1 MSISHNTVSITG
13 GANWHHATISN
24 ANKLVV
30 EVVDSDSDVQVDVSI
45 DRGST
50 VADILGPLA
59 DRAVRKEY
67 LDLNAYRISFRCAA
81 NATVEV
87 TIER

>member
-1 MSISHNTVSITG
+1 MISHNTVSITG
-13 GANWHHATISN
+13 GADWHDATISN
-24 ANKLVV
+24 AQRVTA
-30 EVVDSDSDVQVDVSI
+30 EVVDSDSDVQVDVSFN
-45 DRGST
+45 RGST
-50 VADILGPLA
+50 VADILGPFA

-67 LDLNAYRISFRCAA
+67 LEPNAYRISFRCAA